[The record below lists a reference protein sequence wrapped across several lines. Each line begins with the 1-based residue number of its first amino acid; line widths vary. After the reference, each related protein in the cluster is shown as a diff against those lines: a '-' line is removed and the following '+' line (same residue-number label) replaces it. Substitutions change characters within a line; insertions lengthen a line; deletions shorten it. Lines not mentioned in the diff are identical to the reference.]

1 MGQIITRVRKDGSPS
16 YTAQVRRKKG
26 GKTVYNATQTF
37 DRKSDAKAW
46 MKRKE
51 RELNKPDGLETVVAK
66 TKEKTLGQVIQA
78 YIDSQAQIGKSKL
91 QNLKATCRFPIA
103 EEPVTQ
109 LTASDFLNFA
119 RDLLKGEQPAP
130 IDPTTAPDD
139 YYELAPRLPQTV
151 GGYMSHLG
159 VVIQHAGPL
168 VGQKLPIAE
177 FLEAMSSCRHLGI
190 VGPSGKRKRR
200 PTLEEL
206 NKLMDYF
213 FKFSEADPRA
223 VPMHMVILAAI
234 FLTYRQAEHTRL
246 LWSDV
251 EDAFADHDPTLLI
264 RGMKHP
270 RIKGG
275 LDVTVQVRIEGLA
288 VIRAM
293 PEVSDRIFPYHPDTI
308 SRRFTEACK
317 LLGIEDLHFHDLR
330 HEGISRLFE
339 MGLSIPD
346 VVSVTGHQ
354 HWPTLQRY
362 THVKKVGDKFAR
374 WPWLS
379 LIGL

>member
-1 MGQIITRVRKDGSPS
+1 
-16 YTAQVRRKKG
+16 
-26 GKTVYNATQTF
+26 
-37 DRKSDAKAW
+37 
-46 MKRKE
+46 
-51 RELNKPDGLETVVAK
+51 
-66 TKEKTLGQVIQA
+66 
-78 YIDSQAQIGKSKL
+78 
-91 QNLKATCRFPIA
+91 
-103 EEPVTQ
+103 
-109 LTASDFLNFA
+109 
-119 RDLLKGEQPAP
+119 
-130 IDPTTAPDD
+130 
-139 YYELAPRLPQTV
+139 
-151 GGYMSHLG
+151 
-159 VVIQHAGPL
+159 
-168 VGQKLPIAE
+168 
-177 FLEAMSSCRHLGI
+177 
-190 VGPSGKRKRR
+190 
-200 PTLEEL
+200 
-206 NKLMDYF
+206 
-213 FKFSEADPRA
+213 
-223 VPMHMVILAAI
+223 MHMVILAAI